1 MRHPDSEFLI
11 RRADVRDAA
20 VIARYRAQMFQD
32 MGELS
37 DETVDDF
44 LAASK
49 AWTER
54 GLASGEYIGW
64 LAAPKGEPGVVVAGA
79 GVQLRQ
85 VAPHPHRPAR
95 DGGFAQ
101 GRHAIVLNVFT
112 EPEWRNRGVGLLLM
126 EEIIRWAREEK
137 LDRLVLH
144 ASAQA
149 RSLYERMGF
158 VATNEMRFGDEL

>member
-1 MRHPDSEFLI
+1 MHRPDIEFLI
-11 RRADVRDAA
+11 RSAEVEDAA
-20 VIARYRAQMFQD
+20 VIARHRARMFQD

-37 DETVDDF
+37 RETFDDF
-44 LAASK
+44 LAASQ

-54 GLASGEYIGW
+54 ALASGEYIGW
-64 LAAPKGEPGVVVAGA
+64 FAAPQTDSAVIVAGA

-85 VAPHPHRPAR
+85 VPPHPCRPSR
-95 DGGFAQ
+95 DGVFAK

-112 EPEWRNRGVGLLLM
+112 EPEWRNRGVAELLM
-126 EEIIRWAREEK
+126 EEIIRWARAEK

-149 RSLYERMGF
+149 RALYERMGF
-158 VATNEMRFGDEL
+158 VATNEMRFGEAL